1 MTTVSVP
8 GPLRAA
14 ELRRAFGCFPSG
26 VVGLCALVDAVP
38 VGMAASSFTSV
49 SLDPALVSVCVA
61 KTSTTWPQLRDRAR
75 IGVSVLA
82 ADHEDACRSL
92 AAKEGDRFAGLGWF
106 AREHGS
112 VFLDGAVARLDC
124 SVVEHLPAGDH
135 DIVLL
140 QIHELDYET
149 DAAPLVFH
157 RSGFRRLVAG

>member
-8 GPLRAA
+8 APLHAA

-26 VVGLCALVDAVP
+26 VVGLCALVEGVP

-61 KTSTTWPQLRDRAR
+61 RSSTTWPQLRTRAR

-82 ADHEDACRSL
+82 ADHEDACRRL
-92 AAKEGDRFAGLGWF
+92 AAKDGDRFAGLGWS
-106 AREHGS
+106 AREQGS

-135 DIVLL
+135 EIVLL
-140 QIHELDYET
+140 RIHELDYEP

-157 RSGFRRLVAG
+157 RSRFPRLVDG

>member
-8 GPLRAA
+8 APLGPK

-61 KTSTTWPQLRDRAR
+61 GTSTTWPQLRTRAR

-92 AAKEGDRFAGLGWF
+92 ASKEGDRFSGVGWY

-124 SVVEHLPAGDH
+124 SIVQHLPAGDH
-135 DIVLL
+135 EIVLL
-140 QIHELDYET
+140 QIHDLDYEP

-157 RSGFRRLVAG
+157 RSKFRRLAER